1 MPSNS
6 HVKEQETL
14 SFITKY
20 SHIWQKGIKAYLQQV
35 QNEKAKQIAGERSIH
50 SKSETKKHFGPPYA
64 LM

>member
-14 SFITKY
+14 SFIKKY

-35 QNEKAKQIAGERSIH
+35 QNEKAKQIAGERPIH
-50 SKSETKKHFGPPYA
+50 SKSE
-64 LM
+64 M